1 MSNNNFNICPRCGTA
16 NSTVAKYCFQCGSVL
31 KTAEQPVVCGKCNA
45 VNSSSS
51 TYCKSCGAALSEGN
65 HSKICPRCKS
75 VAASSATICSK
86 CGYSFSG
93 ANTVDPVDN
102 PSGAVLKPPK
112 KIKPVPVGSVKARVG
127 GIILM
132 VLTFALIYFV
142 MNPPFLYLGYVDYG
156 IYALVGEGGL
166 MGPVM
171 NGSDII
177 INAVSSININGFQQF
192 LGSLSANQWIIYI
205 IFAIT
210 MLTAFIEF
218 FKGLAHLINGRMAKK
233 VNGFA
238 VFMLIMSILT
248 IIYLNLCQNAAN
260 IAAAS
265 SGVIKT
271 IFDAWANISTTVLK
285 LFYYIMS
292 GYYLVL
298 IILSAVFK
306 KPKQQVMY
314 IGR

>member
-1 MSNNNFNICPRCGTA
+1 MGNNNFNICPRCGTA

-132 VLTFALIYFV
+132 VLTLALIYFV
-142 MNPPFLYLGYVDYG
+142 MNPPFLYFGNVDFG
-156 IYALVGEGGL
+156 IYTKIESGL
-166 MGPVM
+166 MGSVM

-177 INAVSSININGFQQF
+177 ANAVSSISAGGFQQF
-192 LGSLSANQWIIYI
+192 LGTLTANQWIIYI
-205 IFAIT
+205 VFAIT
-210 MLTAFIEF
+210 MLTAFVEF

-271 IFDAWANISTTVLK
+271 IFDAWASISTTILK

>member
-1 MSNNNFNICPRCGTA
+1 MGNNNFNICPRCGTA

-93 ANTVDPVDN
+93 ANTIDPVDN

-132 VLTFALIYFV
+132 VLTLALIYFV
-142 MNPPFLYLGYVDYG
+142 MNPSFLYFASADLG
-156 IYALVGEGGL
+156 IYALLDGSGL
-166 MGPVM
+166 PITVM

-177 INAVSSININGFQQF
+177 TSAVYSITAVGFQQY
-192 LGSLSANQWIIYI
+192 LGTLTANQWIIYI
-205 IFAIT
+205 VFAIT

-248 IIYLNLCQNAAN
+248 LIYLILCQNAASM
-260 IAAAS
+260 AAAS
-265 SGVIKT
+265 TGVVQT
-271 IFDAWANISTTVLK
+271 IFNSWASISTTTLK
-285 LFYYIMS
+285 LFYYMMS